1 MGSMVAA
8 IASWLDVRARGG
20 RWLVRMDDLDP
31 PREVPGAAAGIL
43 RTLERF
49 GLESDGPVVYQS
61 QRSEAYAEALQLLL
75 DEGVAFGCDCS
86 RAQVAGHVVYPGT
99 CRTRSSFAPPR
110 SYRFLSGAGEI
121 RWMDR
126 WNGEC
131 VFDLASDIGDF
142 ILKRADGH
150 WAYHLAAVVDDAEA
164 GVTDVVRGADLL
176 DSTARHIALQHQ
188 FNFPTPTYAHVP
200 VVTNELGQKL
210 SKQTLAKSVEDLPMD
225 EVLCFVFMHLG
236 LPQVKRDKPEVMLSE
251 ATVNWGQ
258 KYI

>member
-1 MGSMVAA
+1 M
-8 IASWLDVRARGG
+8 
-20 RWLVRMDDLDP
+20 
-31 PREVPGAAAGIL
+31 
-43 RTLERF
+43 
-49 GLESDGPVVYQS
+49 
-61 QRSEAYAEALQLLL
+61 
-75 DEGVAFGCDCS
+75 
-86 RAQVAGHVVYPGT
+86 
-99 CRTRSSFAPPR
+99 
-110 SYRFLSGAGEI
+110 
-121 RWMDR
+121 
-126 WNGEC
+126 
-131 VFDLASDIGDF
+131 FDLASDIGDF

-210 SKQTLAKSVEDLPMD
+210 SKQTLAKSVENLPMD